1 MSKRMTVVFKDEN
14 TYTHLKV
21 EAAKR
26 NMNASEIVSEAVVE
40 WIESQEDLELSPL
53 IKSSQGEVNSSG
65 TKSWKELRAGKVR
78 YLCPAGSCG
87 IISKIF

>member
-14 TYTHLKV
+14 IYTHLKV

-26 NMNASEIVSEAVVE
+26 NINASDIVSEAVVE

-53 IKSSQGEVNSSG
+53 IKSSQEEV
-65 TKSWKELRAGKVR
+65 KSKTLRSEK
-78 YLCPAGSCG
+78 
-87 IISKIF
+87 SKKF

>member
-26 NMNASEIVSEAVVE
+26 NINASDIVSEAVVE
-40 WIESQEDLELSPL
+40 WIDSHEDMELSPL
-53 IKSSQGEVNSSG
+53 IKNSQEEVKSGG
-65 TKSWKELRAGKVR
+65 TKSWEELKRN
-78 YLCPAGSCG
+78 L
-87 IISKIF
+87 

>member
-26 NMNASEIVSEAVVE
+26 NINASDIISEAVVE
-40 WIESQEDLELSPL
+40 WIESREDLELSPL
-53 IKSSQGEVNSSG
+53 IKNSQDEVKSSG
-65 TKSWKELRAGKVR
+65 AKLWKELKNN
-78 YLCPAGSCG
+78 L
-87 IISKIF
+87 

>member
-26 NMNASEIVSEAVVE
+26 NINASDIVSEAVVE
-40 WIESQEDLELSPL
+40 WIDSREDMELSPL
-53 IKSSQGEVNSSG
+53 IKNSQEEVKSGG
-65 TKSWKELRAGKVR
+65 TKSWEELKRN
-78 YLCPAGSCG
+78 L
-87 IISKIF
+87 

>member
-26 NMNASEIVSEAVVE
+26 NINASDIISEAVVE
-40 WIESQEDLELSPL
+40 WIESREDFELSPL
-53 IKSSQGEVNSSG
+53 IKNSQDEVKSSG
-65 TKSWKELRAGKVR
+65 AKPWKELKNN
-78 YLCPAGSCG
+78 L
-87 IISKIF
+87 

>member
-26 NMNASEIVSEAVVE
+26 NINASDIVSEAVVE

-53 IKSSQGEVNSSG
+53 IKSSQEEVKSKG
-65 TKSWKELRAGKVR
+65 TKSWEELKSN
-78 YLCPAGSCG
+78 L
-87 IISKIF
+87 